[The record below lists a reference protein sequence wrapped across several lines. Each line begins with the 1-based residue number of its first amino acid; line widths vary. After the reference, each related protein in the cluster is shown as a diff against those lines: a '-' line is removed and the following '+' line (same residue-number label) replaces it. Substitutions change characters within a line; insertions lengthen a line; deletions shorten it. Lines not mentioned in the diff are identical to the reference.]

1 MHIRTSFSHETTHE
15 DLWIPLPDGTRLH
28 ARVWRPLTDAPVPVL
43 LEYLP
48 DRLTDR
54 TAPRDWQRHPW
65 YAGHGY
71 ASVRVDARGYGN
83 SEGVPADPYG
93 EGERADGVEV
103 IHWLADQPW
112 CSGAVGMFGVSR
124 GGFTSLRIAA
134 LAPEPLKAIVTVCS
148 TDDPYDNDGHRMG
161 GSVLAVETH
170 ARAATA
176 LADVARPPDPAHVG
190 QVMWR
195 DMWVK
200 RLETVGPFIHTWL
213 SHPTRD
219 AYWRHAGVRENGGY
233 GGIRAAVLAVG
244 GWHDPYRDTVLRLV
258 ESLPADRVRG
268 LIGPWCHQYPDRGL
282 SPGPSIGFL
291 QETLRWWDHWLRPT
305 DTSVPGHEPDVI
317 GHPDLHVIGNPD
329 LGAINNP
336 GPDGTADR
344 GSGATA
350 HPDSGTTAHPDPG
363 TTAEPDIGTTAHPDP
378 GTTAE
383 PDPGATASPNPGT
396 TAHPPPCANNRDVMA
411 QPLLRS
417 YVMAAHPPA
426 TTYPSLP
433 GRWVGDTA
441 WPSPSVTPVAYALW
455 GAPVLVRSPQHT
467 GVDAGRFRPVGND
480 ADLPPNQREEDARS
494 ACFEFEVP
502 GETWVLGRPRVR
514 LRPTSHSPWGQV
526 IARVCDVAVDGS
538 STLVTRGALN
548 LSARYGSDQA
558 VSWKPGSTEDVV
570 FDLTA
575 IGYAFPPRHRIRLS
589 LSSAY
594 WPWIWPQPGSAV
606 GFTLDPAASSLELPV
621 RARESDPGITFEE
634 PEQSEPLGV
643 TSPAT
648 LDEPRPER
656 LVARDV
662 ARGEWRLEVD
672 PRQDGTHVHPD
683 GLECTENALDTYTI
697 DESDPLS
704 AHTRSTRSI
713 RLHRPELPWDA
724 RVETRSELSCDAREF
739 ITSNE
744 LICKDG
750 NEVVF
755 HRTWERRIPRT
766 ADWSPGGGM
775 GNPEEHG
782 ADR

>member
-28 ARVWRPLTDAPVPVL
+28 ARVWRPLTDAPVPAL

-71 ASVRVDARGYGN
+71 ASVRVDARGHGN

-93 EGERADGVEV
+93 ESERADGVEV
-103 IHWLADQPW
+103 IHWLADRPW
-112 CSGAVGMFGVSR
+112 CSGAVGMFGISR
-124 GGFTSLRIAA
+124 GGFASLRIAA
-134 LAPEPLKAIVTVCS
+134 LAPEPLKAIVTVCA
-148 TDDPYDNDGHRMG
+148 TDDPYDNDGHRLG
-161 GSVLAVETH
+161 GAVLAVETH

-176 LADVARPPDPAHVG
+176 LADVARPPDPVHVG

-200 RLETVGPFIHTWL
+200 RLEKVEPFIHTWL

-219 AYWRHAGVRENGGY
+219 AYWRQAGVREDGGH

-244 GWHDPYRDTVLRLV
+244 GWHDPSCDTVLRLV

-282 SPGPSIGFL
+282 PPGPAIGFL

-305 DTSVPGHEPDVI
+305 ATSVPG
-317 GHPDLHVIGNPD
+317 
-329 LGAINNP
+329 P
-336 GPDGTADR
+336 GPG
-344 GSGATA
+344 
-350 HPDSGTTAHPDPG
+350 PG
-363 TTAEPDIGTTAHPDP
+363 P
-378 GTTAE
+378 GVN
-383 PDPGATASPNPGT
+383 D
-396 TAHPPPCANNRDVMA
+396 RDVMA

-433 GRWVGDTA
+433 GHWVGDTA
-441 WPSPSVTPVAYALW
+441 WPSPSVTPIAYALR
-455 GAPVLVRSPQHT
+455 GTPVLVRSPQHT

-514 LRPTSHSPWGQV
+514 LRLTSHSPWGQV
-526 IARVCDVAVDGS
+526 IARVCDVAADGS

-548 LSARYGSDQA
+548 LSARYGPDQA

-575 IGYAFPPRHRIRLS
+575 TGYAFPSGHRIRLS

-594 WPWIWPQPGSAV
+594 WPWIWPQPGSAA
-606 GFTLDPAASSLELPV
+606 GFVLDPAGSSLELPV
-621 RARESDPGITFEE
+621 RARESDPRITFEE

-643 TSPAT
+643 TSAAT

-672 PRQDGTHVHPD
+672 PRQDGTRVHPD
-683 GLECTENALDTYTI
+683 GLECTEDARDTYTI

-704 AHTRSTRSI
+704 ARTRSTRSI

-724 RVETRSELSCDAREF
+724 RVETRSELSCNAREF

-766 ADWSPGGGM
+766 TPDWGPGGGM
-775 GNPEEHG
+775 GNP
-782 ADR
+782 

>member
-1 MHIRTSFSHETTHE
+1 MSMHIRTSFSHETTHE

-28 ARVWRPLTDAPVPVL
+28 ARVWRPLTDAPVPAL

-71 ASVRVDARGYGN
+71 ASVRVDARGHGN

-93 EGERADGVEV
+93 ESERADGVEV
-103 IHWLADQPW
+103 IHWLADRPW
-112 CSGAVGMFGVSR
+112 CSGAVGMFGISR

-134 LAPEPLKAIVTVCS
+134 LAPEPLKAIVTVCA
-148 TDDPYDNDGHRMG
+148 TDDPYDNDGHRLG
-161 GSVLAVETH
+161 GAVLAVETH

-176 LADVARPPDPAHVG
+176 LADVARPPDPVHVG

-200 RLETVGPFIHTWL
+200 RLEKVEPFIHTWL

-219 AYWRHAGVRENGGY
+219 AYWRHAGVREDGGY

-244 GWHDPYRDTVLRLV
+244 GWHDPSCDTVLRLV

-282 SPGPSIGFL
+282 PPGPAIGFL

-305 DTSVPGHEPDVI
+305 ATSVPDPDPDPDPDVN
-317 GHPDLHVIGNPD
+317 DD
-329 LGAINNP
+329 P
-336 GPDGTADR
+336 GPGVNDD
-344 GSGATA
+344 
-350 HPDSGTTAHPDPG
+350 PDPG
-363 TTAEPDIGTTAHPDP
+363 VNDRA
-378 GTTAE
+378 
-383 PDPGATASPNPGT
+383 
-396 TAHPPPCANNRDVMA
+396 VMA

-433 GRWVGDTA
+433 GHWVGDTA
-441 WPSPSVTPVAYALW
+441 WPSPSVTPIAYALR

-467 GVDAGRFRPVGND
+467 GVDAGRFRPVGGD

-502 GETWVLGRPRVR
+502 GETWILGRPRVR
-514 LRPTSHSPWGQV
+514 LRLTSHSPWGQV
-526 IARVCDVAVDGS
+526 IARVCDVAADGS

-548 LSARYGSDQA
+548 LSARYGPDQA

-575 IGYAFPPRHRIRLS
+575 TGYAFPSGHRIRFS

-594 WPWIWPQPGSAV
+594 WPWIWPQPGSAAGLV
-606 GFTLDPAASSLELPV
+606 LDPAGSSLELPV
-621 RARESDPGITFEE
+621 RARESDPRITFEE

-643 TSPAT
+643 TSAAT

-672 PRQDGTHVHPD
+672 PRQDGTRVHPD
-683 GLECTENALDTYTI
+683 GLECTEDARDTYTI

-704 AHTRSTRSI
+704 ARTRSTRSI

-766 ADWSPGGGM
+766 PDWGPGGGM
-775 GNPEEHG
+775 GNP
-782 ADR
+782 

>member
-28 ARVWRPLTDAPVPVL
+28 ARVWRPLTDAPVPAL

-71 ASVRVDARGYGN
+71 ASVRVDARGHGN

-93 EGERADGVEV
+93 ESERADGVEV
-103 IHWLADQPW
+103 IHWLADRPW
-112 CSGAVGMFGVSR
+112 CSGAVGMFGISR

-134 LAPEPLKAIVTVCS
+134 LAPEPLKAIVTVCA
-148 TDDPYDNDGHRMG
+148 TDDPYDNDGHRLG
-161 GSVLAVETH
+161 GAVLAVETH

-176 LADVARPPDPAHVG
+176 LADVARPPDPVHVG

-200 RLETVGPFIHTWL
+200 RLEKVEPFIHTWL

-219 AYWRHAGVRENGGY
+219 AYWRHAGVREDGGY

-244 GWHDPYRDTVLRLV
+244 GWHDPSCDTVLRLV

-282 SPGPSIGFL
+282 PPGPAIGFL

-305 DTSVPGHEPDVI
+305 ATSVPD
-317 GHPDLHVIGNPD
+317 
-329 LGAINNP
+329 P
-336 GPDGTADR
+336 GPGPGPGPGVNDDPGPGVND
-344 GSGATA
+344 
-350 HPDSGTTAHPDPG
+350 DPDPG
-363 TTAEPDIGTTAHPDP
+363 VNDRA
-378 GTTAE
+378 
-383 PDPGATASPNPGT
+383 
-396 TAHPPPCANNRDVMA
+396 VMA

-433 GRWVGDTA
+433 GHWVGDTA
-441 WPSPSVTPVAYALW
+441 WPSPSVTPIAYALR

-467 GVDAGRFRPVGND
+467 GVDAGRFRPVGGD

-502 GETWVLGRPRVR
+502 GETWILGRPRVR
-514 LRPTSHSPWGQV
+514 LRLTSHSPWGQV
-526 IARVCDVAVDGS
+526 IARVCDVAADGS

-548 LSARYGSDQA
+548 LSARYGPDQA

-575 IGYAFPPRHRIRLS
+575 TGYAFPSGHRIRLS

-594 WPWIWPQPGSAV
+594 WPWIWPQPGSAAGLV
-606 GFTLDPAASSLELPV
+606 LDPAGSSLELPV
-621 RARESDPGITFEE
+621 RARESDPRITFEE

-643 TSPAT
+643 TSAAT

-672 PRQDGTHVHPD
+672 PRQDGTRVHPD
-683 GLECTENALDTYTI
+683 GLECTEDARDTYTI

-704 AHTRSTRSI
+704 ARTRSTRSI

-766 ADWSPGGGM
+766 PPDWGPGGGL
-775 GNPEEHG
+775 GNP
-782 ADR
+782 